1 MSRLR
6 RLLPLAVLVAL
17 LGGSMPA
24 HAQDGLRDRAQRL
37 RAAVAAEEARI
48 ADTREGLSEANTRL
62 SKLNT
67 RLSQRRKQLDETQ
80 DELVRTRV
88 RLSRLEKKQA
98 TAEKQLAG
106 NLRESY
112 MDGKPTFVT
121 VVLNSDGFGELVARF
136 EYLRRIARRNA
147 SVLGDTRDA
156 RIKVKGMTAELKK
169 LRGTYAELAR
179 TAEDDRDEADAL
191 RTALLNREAAQLRKR
206 NGTAAQ
212 LASVQGRIDTI
223 QRRQR
228 AAARRAQAARTATNA
243 APKVS
248 SGAGESP
255 AVGGDVVGRIVAA
268 ANEIATTP
276 YVWGGGH
283 GGNSGGYDCSGS
295 ISYALAAAG
304 LLSSPLASGG
314 FMSYG
319 EPGPGRRVTIYAN
332 AGHAYMVVDGRRYD
346 TSALS
351 GGGTRWTSEM
361 RSSAGFVARHP
372 PGF

>member
-1 MSRLR
+1 MARLR
-6 RLLPLAVLVAL
+6 RLLPLAVLAAV
-17 LGGSMPA
+17 LGGSAPA
-24 HAQDGLRDRAQRL
+24 QAQESLSERAARL

-48 ADTREGLSEANTRL
+48 ADTREGLADANARLTKLNNRL
-62 SKLNT
+62 S
-67 RLSQRRKQLDETQ
+67 RRRTQLDNTQ
-80 DELVRTRV
+80 DMLVRTRV
-88 RLSRLEKKQA
+88 RLTRLERKQA
-98 TAEKQLAG
+98 EAETQLAD

-112 MDGKPTFVT
+112 KDGKPTFVT
-121 VVLNSDGFGELVARF
+121 VVLNADGFADLVARF

-156 RIKVKGMTAELKK
+156 REKVQGMTVELKR
-169 LRGTYAELAR
+169 LRTTYAELAK
-179 TAEDDRDEADAL
+179 TAEHDRDQADAL
-191 RTALLNREAAQLRKR
+191 RTALLNREAAQLRRR
-206 NGTAAQ
+206 NGTASQ
-212 LASVQGRIDTI
+212 LASVQGRIAAI

-243 APKVS
+243 APKTSGGS
-248 SGAGESP
+248 SNP
-255 AVGGDVVGRIVAA
+255 TPGGDVVGRIVAA

-276 YVWGGGH
+276 YVYGGGH
-283 GGNSGGYDCSGS
+283 GGNSSGYDCSGS

-304 LLSSPLASGG
+304 LLDSPLDSTG
-314 FMSYG
+314 FMSWG
-319 EPGPGRRVTIYAN
+319 EPGPGKRVTIYAN

-372 PGF
+372 PGL